1 MDESAV
7 NYNSQATFDNET
19 CQYYSGQMNVLWS
32 KSYEEIGGEMWSLRP
47 VSDGGFIMS
56 LGNATNCVDSQCD
69 YLGQLIRLD
78 ANGDII
84 WEQKY
89 DCLLYTSPSPRD
101 SRKSRMPSSA

>member
-69 YLGQLIRLD
+69 YLGQLLSLIH
-78 ANGDII
+78 I
-84 WEQKY
+84 
-89 DCLLYTSPSPRD
+89 
-101 SRKSRMPSSA
+101 